1 LLLENFQFQ
10 KLMQNFF
17 SVFKK
22 NMFWVLVFLVV
33 FIPLY
38 PKFPFANIPGTYV
51 AIRLEDL
58 VIGITILIWFTLN
71 AGKLKSYFK
80 KTIYQAIL
88 LFWVIGGL
96 SLLSAIWVSQSVQP
110 HLGLLHW
117 VRRIEYMSLFIVA
130 ATSIESV
137 KQVKILIWAFLA
149 TVVLVVLYGF
159 GQIWL
164 DFPVVSTT
172 NKEFSKGLILYL
184 TKGARVS
191 STFAGHYDLA
201 IFLSMALMVI
211 AGLFFYY
218 KGFVRKLG
226 FLAMGAGSF
235 ILLGLT
241 AARVSFVATF
251 IGLAAIFWLNKKRWL
266 VLGLMVVC
274 LGVLAAVPDLR
285 HRLVATVTVNLMGG
299 GGAKY
304 NPPPGTVTVYTPIKH
319 VPESSRAQF
328 LKNIKES
335 TPSATESGAIAYD
348 TAPGEPINT
357 TELGVYR
364 SFGIRTN
371 VEWPRAINAFYKNP
385 LLGTGYSSITLAT
398 DNDIVRSFGEVGI
411 LGTFALGLVFL
422 ILVKEMASFRKVSN
436 GFENLFI
443 LGLLGSIFVFFA
455 TALFIDVLEASKIA
469 EIFWLMLGVS
479 WATMKG
485 YKND

>member
-1 LLLENFQFQ
+1 
-10 KLMQNFF
+10 MQNLSLAFN
-17 SVFKK
+17 KYI
-22 NMFWVLVFLVV
+22 FWVLVFLVV

-58 VIGITILIWFTLN
+58 IIGITFLFWLILNF
-71 AGKLKSYFK
+71 GKLKSYLQ
-80 KTIYQAIL
+80 KTIFRAIL

-96 SLLSAIWVSQSVQP
+96 SLLSAVLISHSVQP

-117 VRRIEYMSLFIVA
+117 IRRMEYMSLFIVA
-130 ATSIESV
+130 ATSIQSV
-137 KQVKILIWAFLA
+137 KQVKFLVWTFLITTIA
-149 TVVLVVLYGF
+149 VVLYGF

-172 NKEFSKGLILYL
+172 NKEFSKGLVLYL
-184 TKGARVS
+184 TQGARVS

-201 IFLSMALMVI
+201 IFLSMALMVV

-218 KGFVRKLG
+218 KGLLKKIG
-226 FLAMGAGSF
+226 FLSIGAGSF
-235 ILLGLT
+235 VLLGLT
-241 AARVSFVATF
+241 AARVSFVAAF
-251 IGLAAIFWLNKKRWL
+251 LGLAAVFWLNKKRWFL
-266 VLGLMVVC
+266 VGLVFLGLV
-274 LGVLAAVPDLR
+274 VLAAVPNLR

-304 NPPPGTVTVYTPIKH
+304 NPPPGTTTVYTPIKH
-319 VPESSRAQF
+319 IPESSRAEF
-328 LKNIKES
+328 LKKINES
-335 TPSATESGAIAYD
+335 TPSATESGAIAHD

-364 SFGIRTN
+364 SFGIRMN
-371 VEWPRAINAFYKNP
+371 VEWPRALNAFYKNP
-385 LLGTGYSSITLAT
+385 LLGTGYSSLTLAT
-398 DNDIVRSFGEVGI
+398 DNDILRSLGEVGI
-411 LGTFALGLVFL
+411 LGTLALGLVFL
-422 ILVKEMASFRKVSN
+422 ILVKEMANFRKESH

-479 WATMKG
+479 WAVMTG
-485 YKND
+485 YQET

>member
-1 LLLENFQFQ
+1 
-10 KLMQNFF
+10 MQNF
-17 SVFKK
+17 SLIFKK
-22 NMFWVLVFLVV
+22 NIFWVLVFLVV

-58 VIGITILIWFTLN
+58 ILSATFVSWLVFNVGNLRAYI
-71 AGKLKSYFK
+71 K
-80 KTIYQAIL
+80 KPIYQAIL
-88 LFWVIGGL
+88 LFWAIGGL
-96 SLLSAIWVSQSVQP
+96 SLLSAIFINHSVQP
-110 HLGLLHW
+110 HLGFLHW
-117 VRRIEYMSLFIVA
+117 VRRMEYMSLFIVA
-130 ATSIESV
+130 ATSIQSV
-137 KQVKILIWAFLA
+137 KQVKILVWAFLV

-159 GQIWL
+159 GQIWF

-172 NKEFSKGLILYL
+172 NKEFSKGLILFL

-211 AGLFFYY
+211 AALFFYY
-218 KGFVRKLG
+218 KGLARKML

-235 ILLGLT
+235 VLLGLT

-251 IGLAAIFWLNKKRWL
+251 IGLAVVFWLNKKRWL

-274 LGVLAAVPDLR
+274 LGVLAVVPDLR

-304 NPPPGTVTVYTPIKH
+304 TPPPGTVTVYTPIKQI
-319 VPESSRAQF
+319 PESSRAQF
-328 LKNIKES
+328 LKNIKQS
-335 TPSATESGAIAYD
+335 TPSATESGAIAFD

-371 VEWPRAINAFYKNP
+371 VEWPRALNAFYKNP
-385 LLGTGYSSITLAT
+385 LLGTGYSSISLAT
-398 DNDIVRSFGEVGI
+398 DNDILRSLGEVG
-411 LGTFALGLVFL
+411 LMGTLALGLVFL
-422 ILVKEMASFRKVSN
+422 ILIKEMGSFRKIGT
-436 GFENLFI
+436 GFEHLFI

-469 EIFWLMLGVS
+469 EIFWLVLGVS
-479 WATMKG
+479 WAVMKG
-485 YKND
+485 YEEA

>member
-1 LLLENFQFQ
+1 
-10 KLMQNFF
+10 
-17 SVFKK
+17 
-22 NMFWVLVFLVV
+22 MFWVLVFLVV

-58 VIGITILIWFTLN
+58 ILSGTLLVWLASN
-71 AGKLKSYFK
+71 VGKLKTYLK
-80 KTIYQAIL
+80 ITIYQAIL

-96 SLLSAIWVSQSVQP
+96 SLLSAIWVTQSVQP

-117 VRRIEYMSLFIVA
+117 IRRMEYMSLFIVA

-137 KQVKILIWAFLA
+137 KQVKILVWAFLA
-149 TVVLVVLYGF
+149 TTVLVVLYGF
-159 GQIWL
+159 GQIWF
-164 DFPVVSTT
+164 DFPVISTT

-201 IFLSMALMVI
+201 IFLSMSLMVI
-211 AGLFFYY
+211 AGLFFYQ
-218 KGFVRKLG
+218 KGLFRKLG
-226 FLAMGAGSF
+226 FLVMGAGSF
-235 ILLGLT
+235 VLLGLT

-251 IGLAAIFWLNKKRWL
+251 LGLAAVFWLNKKRWL
-266 VLGLMVVC
+266 LAGLVVVC
-274 LGVLAAVPDLR
+274 LVVLAVIPDLR

-304 NPPPGTVTVYTPIKH
+304 NPPVGTTTVYTPIKTI
-319 VPESSRAQF
+319 PESSRAAF
-328 LKNIKES
+328 LKKIKES
-335 TPSATESGAIAYD
+335 TSSASESGAIAYD

-371 VEWPRAINAFYKNP
+371 VEWPRALKAFYKNL

-398 DNDIVRSFGEVGI
+398 DNDILRSLGEVGI
-411 LGTFALGLVFL
+411 LGTLALGLVFL
-422 ILVKEMASFRKVSN
+422 IMIKEMADFRKRST
-436 GFENLFI
+436 GFENLLI

-469 EIFWLMLGVS
+469 ETFWLMLGVS
-479 WATMKG
+479 WAVMKG
-485 YKND
+485 YKEA

>member
-1 LLLENFQFQ
+1 
-10 KLMQNFF
+10 M
-17 SVFKK
+17 
-22 NMFWVLVFLVV
+22 VFLVV

-58 VIGITILIWFTLN
+58 ILSATFVSWLVFNVGNLRAYI
-71 AGKLKSYFK
+71 K
-80 KTIYQAIL
+80 KPIYQAIL
-88 LFWVIGGL
+88 LFWAIGGL
-96 SLLSAIWVSQSVQP
+96 SLLSAIFINHSVQP
-110 HLGLLHW
+110 HLGFLHW
-117 VRRIEYMSLFIVA
+117 VRRMEYMSLFIVA
-130 ATSIESV
+130 ATSIQSV
-137 KQVKILIWAFLA
+137 KQVKILVWAFLV

-159 GQIWL
+159 GQIWF

-172 NKEFSKGLILYL
+172 NKEFSKGLILFL

-211 AGLFFYY
+211 AALFFYY
-218 KGFVRKLG
+218 KGLARKML

-235 ILLGLT
+235 VLLGLT

-251 IGLAAIFWLNKKRWL
+251 IGLAVVFWLNKKRWL

-274 LGVLAAVPDLR
+274 LGVLAVVPDLR

-304 NPPPGTVTVYTPIKH
+304 TPPPGTVTVYTPIKQI
-319 VPESSRAQF
+319 PESSRAQF
-328 LKNIKES
+328 LKNIKQS
-335 TPSATESGAIAYD
+335 TPSATESGAIAFD

-371 VEWPRAINAFYKNP
+371 VEWPRALNAFYKNP
-385 LLGTGYSSITLAT
+385 LLGTGYSSISLAT
-398 DNDIVRSFGEVGI
+398 DNDILRSLGEVG
-411 LGTFALGLVFL
+411 LMGTLALGLVFL
-422 ILVKEMASFRKVSN
+422 ILIKEMGSFRKIGT
-436 GFENLFI
+436 GFEHLFI

-469 EIFWLMLGVS
+469 EIFWLVLGVS
-479 WATMKG
+479 WAVMKG
-485 YKND
+485 YEEA

>member
-1 LLLENFQFQ
+1 
-10 KLMQNFF
+10 MQNFF
-17 SVFKK
+17 SVFKR

-58 VIGITILIWFTLN
+58 IIAGAFFAWLILNIGKIR
-71 AGKLKSYFK
+71 GYLKEAIF
-80 KTIYQAIL
+80 QAVL
-88 LFWVIGGL
+88 LFWLIGGL
-96 SLLSAIWVSQSVQP
+96 SLLSAVLISHSVQP

-117 VRRIEYMSLFIVA
+117 VRRMEYMSLFIVA

-137 KQVKILIWAFLA
+137 KQVKILVWAFLITMA
-149 TVVLVVLYGF
+149 LVVLYGF

-164 DFPVVSTT
+164 DFPVISTT

-211 AGLFFYY
+211 AGLFFYQ
-218 KGFVRKLG
+218 KGLICKLG

-235 ILLGLT
+235 VLLGLT

-251 IGLAAIFWLNKKRWL
+251 IGLAAVFWLNKKRWFL
-266 VLGLMVVC
+266 AGLVVLGLV
-274 LGVLAAVPDLR
+274 VLAAVPDLR

-304 NPPPGTVTVYTPIKH
+304 NPPAGTTTVYTPIKQI
-319 VPESSRAQF
+319 PESSRATF
-328 LKNIKES
+328 LKKIKES
-335 TPSATESGAIAYD
+335 TSSATENGAIAYD

-364 SFGIRTN
+364 SFGIRMN
-371 VEWPRAINAFYKNP
+371 VEWPRALNAFYKNP

-398 DNDIVRSFGEVGI
+398 DNDILRSLGEVGV
-411 LGTFALGLVFL
+411 LGTLALGLVFL
-422 ILVKEMASFRKVSN
+422 ILVREMVSFRKDGH

-443 LGLLGSIFVFFA
+443 LGLLGSVFVFFA
-455 TALFIDVLEASKIA
+455 TTLFIDVLEASKIA

-479 WATMKG
+479 WAVVKG
-485 YKND
+485 YQEA